1 MKEDAWLDK
10 LTMIINKM
18 LLITGILFAAAKILS

>member
-10 LTMIINKM
+10 LTEIINKM
-18 LLITGILFAAAKILS
+18 LLITGILFVAVKILS

>member
-1 MKEDAWLDK
+1 MQEDAWLDK

-18 LLITGILFAAAKILS
+18 LLITGILFVAAKILS